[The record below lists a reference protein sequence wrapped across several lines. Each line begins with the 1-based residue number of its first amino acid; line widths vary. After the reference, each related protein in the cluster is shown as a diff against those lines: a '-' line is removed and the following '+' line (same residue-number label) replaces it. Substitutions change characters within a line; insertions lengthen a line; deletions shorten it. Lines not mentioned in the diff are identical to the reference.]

1 MEFLINDQREET
13 VILAATQRHLYFFH
27 QETVEQ
33 SDLKI
38 KPYFIPIVELSAIT
52 MIKLSPK
59 QVGLVTILYNDEN
72 YQERTLSLQRA
83 DQSSRIWKLIKKL
96 TGW

>member
-1 MEFLINDQREET
+1 MEFLINDQREEK
-13 VILAATQRHLYFFH
+13 VILALTQRHLYFFH

-52 MIKLSPK
+52 MIKLSP
-59 QVGLVTILYNDEN
+59 
-72 YQERTLSLQRA
+72 
-83 DQSSRIWKLIKKL
+83 
-96 TGW
+96 